1 MKLNF
6 IKVNPTENM
15 TVFVLDALP
24 RTEYFEIANKIM
36 NYNNIY
42 AEQVG
47 FIERPVLKNS
57 NASARLQMMGGEFCG
72 NASRALAAVA
82 VNRGYPNITEE
93 KGKYVVPLEVSG
105 VEVVIYCEVEPQD
118 SNAYEVAVKMP
129 LQRSMREIEVEYKE
143 KVYQGIIVELYG
155 ISHAV
160 FFTEDKSLKE
170 EFFQKVKN
178 EIGDFDYDA
187 FGVMF
192 FNERER
198 FMTPLV
204 YVKETDSLIWE
215 RSCGTGTV
223 ALGVV
228 LSYLNK
234 SNVDMNITQPGGQVR
249 IITEWEESRV
259 SSIILKGMV
268 YIVAEGALYIHE

>member
-15 TVFVLDALP
+15 TVFVLDNLP
-24 RTEYFEIANKIM
+24 RTKYMYIANKLM
-36 NYNNIY
+36 NYNNIN

-47 FIERPVLKNS
+47 FIERPMLKES
-57 NASARLQMMGGEFCG
+57 NASVRLQMMGGEFCG

-82 VNRGYPNITEE
+82 VNRGYQNITEA
-93 KGKYVVPLEVSG
+93 KGKFSVPLEVSG
-105 VEVVIYCEVEPQD
+105 LEEVIYCDVEIKGE
-118 SNAYEVAVKMP
+118 NAYEVAINMP
-129 LQRSMREIEVEYKE
+129 LQRSLREIDVKYKDV
-143 KVYQGIIVELYG
+143 VYKGRIVELYG

-160 FFTEDKSLKE
+160 FFTDDKSLKE
-170 EFFQKVKN
+170 EFFEKVKS
-178 EIGDFDYDA
+178 EIDDLNYDA

-192 FNERER
+192 FDEKQK

-204 YVKETDSLIWE
+204 YVKDTQSLIWE

-228 LSYLNK
+228 LSYVNK
-234 SNVDMNITQPGGQVR
+234 SNVDMNINQPGGKVQ
-249 IITEWEESRV
+249 IITEWNKDKV
-259 SSIILKGMV
+259 TTIILKGMV
-268 YIVAEGALYIHE
+268 YIVAEGEVWI

>member
-15 TVFVLDALP
+15 TVFVLDNLP
-24 RTEYFEIANKIM
+24 RTKYMYIANKIM
-36 NYNNIY
+36 NYNNIN

-47 FIERPVLKNS
+47 FIERPMLKES
-57 NASARLQMMGGEFCG
+57 NASVRLQMMGGEFCG

-82 VNRGYPNITEE
+82 VNRGYQNITEA
-93 KGKYVVPLEVSG
+93 KGMFSVPLEVSG
-105 VEVVIYCEVEPQD
+105 LEEVIYCDVEIKGE
-118 SNAYEVAVKMP
+118 NAYEVAVKMP
-129 LQRSMREIEVEYKE
+129 LQRSLREIEVKYKDV
-143 KVYQGIIVELYG
+143 VYKGRIVELYG

-160 FFTEDKSLKE
+160 FFTDDKSLKE
-170 EFFQKVKN
+170 EFFEKVKS
-178 EIGDFDYDA
+178 EIEDLNYDA

-192 FNERER
+192 FDEKQK

-204 YVKETDSLIWE
+204 YVKDTQSLIWE

-228 LSYLNK
+228 LSYVNK
-234 SNVDMNITQPGGQVR
+234 SNVDMSINQPGGKVQ
-249 IITEWEESRV
+249 IITEWNKDKV
-259 SSIILKGMV
+259 TTIILKGMV
-268 YIVAEGALYIHE
+268 YIVAEGEVWL

>member
-15 TVFVLDALP
+15 TVFVLDNLP
-24 RTEYFEIANKIM
+24 RAKYMEIANKIM

-47 FIERPVLKNS
+47 FIEAPMLKNS
-57 NASARLQMMGGEFCG
+57 NASVRLQMMGGEFCG

-82 VNRGYPNITEE
+82 VNRGYQNITEE
-93 KGKYVVPLEVSG
+93 KEKFIVPLEVSG
-105 VEVVIYCEVEPQD
+105 LDEVIYCYVEPKS

-129 LQRSMREIEVEYKE
+129 LQRSIKDIEVEYKNM
-143 KVYQGIIVELYG
+143 VYKGKIVELYG

-160 FFTEDKSLKE
+160 FFTNDKSLKE
-170 EFFQKVKN
+170 EFFNKVMS
-178 EIGDFDYDA
+178 EIDNFNYDA

-192 FNERER
+192 FDEKEK

-204 YVKETDSLIWE
+204 YVNDTKSLIWE

-228 LSYLNK
+228 LSYLHKRNM
-234 SNVDMNITQPGGQVR
+234 DMNIHQPGGKVQ
-249 IITEWEESRV
+249 IITEWKEDKV
-259 SSIILKGMV
+259 TNIILKGMA
-268 YIVAEGALYIHE
+268 YIVAEGEVYI

>member
-15 TVFVLDALP
+15 TVFVVDALP
-24 RTEYFEIANKIM
+24 RTKYFEIANKIM

-47 FIERPVLKNS
+47 FIEKPILKNS

-72 NASRALAAVA
+72 NASRSLAAVA
-82 VNRGYPNITEE
+82 VQRGFLNIKEE
-93 KGKYVVPLEVSG
+93 QGKYIVPLEVSG
-105 VEVVIYCEVEPQD
+105 LDEVIYCEVEQLS
-118 SNAYEVAVKMP
+118 SNAYDVAIKMP
-129 LQRSMREIEVEYKE
+129 LQKSMKEIKVEYNDR
-143 KVYQGIIVELYG
+143 VYKGIIVDLCG

-160 FFTEDKSLKE
+160 FLTQDKTIEK
-170 EFFQKVKN
+170 EFFQKVKS
-178 EIGDFDYDA
+178 EIKNFDYDA
-187 FGVMF
+187 FGIMF
-192 FNERER
+192 FNEKEE

-204 YVKETDSLIWE
+204 YVKETESLIWE

-228 LSYLNK
+228 LSSIKK
-234 SNVDMNITQPGGQVR
+234 SNIDMNITQPGGQVK
-249 IITEWEESRV
+249 IITEWEDGCIR
-259 SSIILKGMV
+259 SIILKGMV
-268 YIVAEGALYIHE
+268 YIVAEGQLYI

>member
-15 TVFVLDALP
+15 TVFVVDPLP
-24 RTEYFEIANKIM
+24 RTKYFEIANKIM

-47 FIERPVLKNS
+47 FIERPALKDS

-82 VNRGYPNITEE
+82 VNRGYTNVTEE
-93 KGKYVVPLEVSG
+93 KGKYIVPLEVSG
-105 VEVVIYCEVEPQD
+105 LEEVIYCEVEQQD

-129 LQRSMREIEVEYKE
+129 LQKSMREIEVEYNG
-143 KVYQGIIVELYG
+143 KVYKGIIVELYG

-160 FFTEDKSLKE
+160 FFTEDRSLKE
-170 EFFQKVKN
+170 GFFEKVKS
-178 EIGDFDYDA
+178 EIKDFNYDA

-192 FNERER
+192 FNEREK

-204 YVKETDSLIWE
+204 YVKDTESLIWE

-223 ALGVV
+223 ALGAV

-234 SNVDMNITQPGGQVR
+234 SNIEMKINQPGGQVEIVTDWDENR
-249 IITEWEESRV
+249 IKG
-259 SSIILKGMV
+259 IILKGMV
-268 YIVAEGALYIHE
+268 YIVAEGEVYI